1 MSRENVELVQSWF
14 KRWNGG
20 DRDFSTDELHPDFQV
35 VSRLQREPYEG
46 REGLHR
52 WMLEVDEQFREWV
65 LVGDEWR
72 DTGNRV
78 VVLGRVRLRG
88 KESGVGV
95 DQPHGWLVEFKD
107 GKVFRFQH
115 FARPREALEA
125 AGLSE

>member
-20 DRDFSTDELHPDFQV
+20 DRDFSTDELHRDFQV
-35 VSRLQREPYEG
+35 VSRLQAEPFAG

-52 WMLEVDEQFREWV
+52 WMQEVDEQFGEWQ
-65 LVGDEWR
+65 LVADEWR
-72 DTGNRV
+72 DAGDRV

-88 KESGVGV
+88 KESGVEV
-95 DQPHGWLVEFKD
+95 DQPHGWLVEFQD
-107 GKVFRFQH
+107 GTVFRFQH
-115 FARPREALEA
+115 FARPHEALEA